1 MSAMA
6 KLFSKYV
13 EKGVYTIE
21 QVPAAW
27 RAEVEQI
34 LAEEDT
40 HKIEDDIL
48 AAWRAEAPDEVN
60 V

>member
-13 EKGVYTIE
+13 KNGVYTID
-21 QVPAAW
+21 QVPLTW

-34 LAEEDT
+34 LAEEAQTNDG
-40 HKIEDDIL
+40 D
-48 AAWRAEAPDEVN
+48 PDGVN
-60 V
+60 

>member
-13 EKGVYTIE
+13 ENGVYMIE
-21 QVPAAW
+21 QVPAKW

-48 AAWRAEAPDEVN
+48 AELTAEAPDEVN